1 MFRKILIANRGEI
14 AVRVIRTCRAMG
26 ITAVAV
32 YSDADRASLHVRLA
46 DEAVR
51 IGPSPAH
58 ESYLNIERILKAARD
73 AGADAIHPGYGFLSE
88 NAEFVEACDRAGL
101 TFIGPTAA
109 SMRLMGSKTRARQAM
124 KAAGVPVVP
133 GTTEPAASFEEA
145 LKAAGAIGFPV
156 MLKAAGGGGGKGMR
170 LVSSAAEMAPEY
182 EQARGE
188 AQQAFGNSEIYI
200 EKAIVKPRHIEVQ
213 VLADAYGNV
222 IHLWE
227 RECSLQRRHQKVLEE
242 APAPLVDEHPSLRER
257 ITKAGVE
264 AASAAG
270 YVNAGTVEFL
280 ADAEGRFYFLE
291 MNTRLQVEHPVT
303 EMITRLDLVRE
314 QIRIAAGAKLPL
326 RQEDVGLHG
335 HAIECRVYAEDP
347 DNQFFPSPGEITSLT
362 EPGGPGVR
370 VDSGSYEGWS
380 VPMEYDPLIAKLVV
394 WDKDRDS
401 AVARLRTALREYNV
415 TGIRTTL
422 GFFRHIIEDEEF
434 RAVRID
440 TGFIGRWMERRALP
454 RSDEASRRIAVVG
467 AGVQF
472 LRTAARSTRKSGPPA
487 SAWKSAGR
495 DALLR

>member
-1 MFRKILIANRGEI
+1 
-14 AVRVIRTCRAMG
+14 
-26 ITAVAV
+26 
-32 YSDADRASLHVRLA
+32 
-46 DEAVR
+46 
-51 IGPSPAH
+51 
-58 ESYLNIERILKAARD
+58 
-73 AGADAIHPGYGFLSE
+73 
-88 NAEFVEACDRAGL
+88 
-101 TFIGPTAA
+101 
-109 SMRLMGSKTRARQAM
+109 
-124 KAAGVPVVP
+124 
-133 GTTEPAASFEEA
+133 
-145 LKAAGAIGFPV
+145 
-156 MLKAAGGGGGKGMR
+156 
-170 LVSSAAEMAPEY
+170 MAPEY

-188 AQQAFGNSEIYI
+188 AQQAFGNPEIYI

-242 APAPLVDEHPSLRER
+242 APAPLVDQHPSLRER

-380 VPMEYDPLIAKLVV
+380 VPMEYDPAH
-394 WDKDRDS
+394 
-401 AVARLRTALREYNV
+401 RE
-415 TGIRTTL
+415 
-422 GFFRHIIEDEEF
+422 
-434 RAVRID
+434 
-440 TGFIGRWMERRALP
+440 
-454 RSDEASRRIAVVG
+454 
-467 AGVQF
+467 
-472 LRTAARSTRKSGPPA
+472 
-487 SAWKSAGR
+487 AGR
-495 DALLR
+495 LGQG

>member
-1 MFRKILIANRGEI
+1 
-14 AVRVIRTCRAMG
+14 MG

-51 IGPSPAH
+51 IGPPPAH
-58 ESYLNIERILKAARD
+58 ESYLNIERLLKAASD
-73 AGADAIHPGYGFLSE
+73 SGADAIHPGYGFLSE

-109 SMRLMGSKTRARQAM
+109 SMRLMGSKTRAREAM
-124 KAAGVPVVP
+124 MASGVPVVP
-133 GTTEPAASFEEA
+133 GTTEPAASFDEA
-145 LKAAGAIGFPV
+145 LNAASMIGFPV

-170 LVSSAAEMAPEY
+170 LVASADGMAPAF

-188 AQQAFGNSEIYI
+188 ARQAFGNPEIYI

-213 VLADAYGNV
+213 VLADGYGNV

-242 APAPLVDEHPSLRER
+242 APAPLVEEHPALRAR

-326 RQEDVGLHG
+326 LQEDVGLHG

-362 EPGGPGVR
+362 EPGGPG
-370 VDSGSYEGWS
+370 Y
-380 VPMEYDPLIAKLVV
+380 A
-394 WDKDRDS
+394 
-401 AVARLRTALREYNV
+401 
-415 TGIRTTL
+415 
-422 GFFRHIIEDEEF
+422 
-434 RAVRID
+434 
-440 TGFIGRWMERRALP
+440 
-454 RSDEASRRIAVVG
+454 
-467 AGVQF
+467 
-472 LRTAARSTRKSGPPA
+472 STRERTR
-487 SAWKSAGR
+487 AGR
-495 DALLR
+495 YPWNTTR